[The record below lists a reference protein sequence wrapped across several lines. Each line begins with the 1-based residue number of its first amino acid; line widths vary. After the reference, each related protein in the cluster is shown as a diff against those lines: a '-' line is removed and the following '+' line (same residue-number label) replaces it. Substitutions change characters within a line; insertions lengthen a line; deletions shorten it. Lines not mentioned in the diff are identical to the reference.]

1 MAAGATYEPIATQTL
16 ISNTGTVTFSSIPAT
31 YTDLVVVLSNAGATS
46 AAQPAFRFNGDT
58 AANYS
63 VTNLSGDGSSAI
75 SFRASG
81 ATYIQFGYNDYLSA
95 ANNYTGIFNVM
106 NYANANTFKTSITRG
121 SNASVGVGANV
132 GLWRSTAAIT
142 SIAISPLFGAI
153 NFLSGS
159 TFTIYGIAAA

>member
-1 MAAGATYEPIATQTL
+1 MSAGSTYEPIATQTL
-16 ISNTGTVTFSSIPAT
+16 SSNAASVTFSSITQT

-63 VTNLSGDGSSAI
+63 VTNLSGDGSSVI

-81 ATYIQFGYNDYLSA
+81 ATYIQFGYNDYLST
-95 ANNYTGIFNVM
+95 ANNYIGIFNIM
-106 NYANANTFKTSITRG
+106 NYANTNTYKTSITHG
-121 SNASVGVGANV
+121 SNASVGVGENV

-153 NFLSGS
+153 NFLSG
-159 TFTIYGIAAA
+159 TTATLYGIKAA